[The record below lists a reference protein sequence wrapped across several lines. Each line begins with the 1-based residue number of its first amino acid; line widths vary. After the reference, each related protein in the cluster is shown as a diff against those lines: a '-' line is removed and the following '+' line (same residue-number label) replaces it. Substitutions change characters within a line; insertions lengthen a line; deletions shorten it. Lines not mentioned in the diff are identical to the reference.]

1 MTHTL
6 HRYGT
11 KEELTTDWVVL
22 QLASPINTPGSEPK
36 MHHFCE
42 LAIKNNCVSMG
53 GTKSS
58 EFLEGS
64 KENFMK
70 TCATGKDDTMGV
82 QVTFN
87 REEDVASFLK
97 DLVDADMGIS
107 VVVSGLTDNVE
118 QMCKAAGTAFH
129 SVTNSFG
136 IWGRQDKIP
145 ENKDVLSIITMCG
158 HSMISA
164 PHVTNLAKKIK
175 EGKTTARKAALE
187 LAYDCPC
194 GIVNPD
200 RCERLLNA
208 VADSL

>member
-11 KEELTTDWVVL
+11 KEELTKDWVVL
-22 QLASPINTPGSEPK
+22 QLASPCNAPGSEPK
-36 MHHFCE
+36 MHRFCE
-42 LAIKNNCVSMG
+42 LAIKNNCISMG
-53 GTKSS
+53 GTKTS

-70 TCATGKDDTMGV
+70 TCATGKDDTMAV

-87 REEDVASFLK
+87 NETDVAGFLK
-97 DLVDADMGIS
+97 DLKEADMGIS

-118 QMCKAAGTAFH
+118 QMCKEAGTKFH

-145 ENKDVLSIITMCG
+145 QNKDVLSIITMCG
-158 HSMISA
+158 HSMISET
-164 PHVTNLAKKIK
+164 HVMNLAQKIK
-175 EGKTTARKAALE
+175 AGKVTARKAAME

-200 RCERLLNA
+200 RCERLLQA
-208 VADSL
+208 VADAI

>member
-22 QLASPINTPGSEPK
+22 QLASPVNAPGSEPK
-36 MHHFCE
+36 MHRFCE
-42 LAIKNNCVSMG
+42 LAIQNNCVSLG
-53 GTKSS
+53 GTKTS

-70 TCATGKDDTMGV
+70 TCATGKDDTMAV
-82 QVTFN
+82 QATFN
-87 REEDVASFLK
+87 TEADVAQFLK
-97 DLVDADMGIS
+97 DLNEADMGIS

-118 QMCKAAGTAFH
+118 QMCKSAGTKFH

-145 ENKDVLSIITMCG
+145 QNKDVLSIITMCG
-158 HSMISA
+158 HSMISET
-164 PHVTNLAKKIK
+164 HVLNLAEKIK
-175 EGKTTARKAALE
+175 AGRTTARKAAME
-187 LAYDCPC
+187 LAYDCVC

-200 RCERLLNA
+200 RCERLLQA
-208 VADSL
+208 VADTL